1 MHLIT
6 TICNLFVSP
15 ARVKIKIFILLVKAK
30 QDCKSILL
38 DSGFESLGLIQDEAD
53 KILFSVILENDIGH
67 LVFDSKD
74 KVDLHEFIFQHFDFG
89 YKRKYSKYLF
99 KLVDFEKDDT
109 IYLLRGG
116 NQYEF
121 ELFKKY

>member
-1 MHLIT
+1 MNLIT
-6 TICNLFVSP
+6 TIRNLFVSP
-15 ARVKIKIFILLVKAK
+15 VRVKIKFFILLVTAK

-38 DSGFESLGLIQDEAD
+38 NSGFESLGLIQDEAD
-53 KILFSVILENDIGH
+53 KLLFSAILENDIGY
-67 LVFDSKD
+67 LVLDSKD
-74 KVDLHEFIFQHFDFG
+74 KVDLHEFIYEHFGFG
-89 YKRKYSKYLF
+89 YKRKYSKHLF